1 MTAQQDLVERVRRA
15 LQDREPREV
24 RMFGGISFMV
34 EDRMVV
40 AARKNGALLLRID
53 PSSAADL
60 LAQPGAHPALMGTDR
75 PMGAGWISIDPEA
88 LDGSGLDTWLG
99 HALAFHAAQRPT

>member
-1 MTAQQDLVERVRRA
+1 MERVRRA

-75 PMGAGWISIDPEA
+75 PMGDGWISIDPES